1 MQTAKHAT
9 RFGLAASIWSGKLK
23 KSRRVAAR
31 LRSGTVW
38 SNRHNRLH
46 TEAETGWFRH
56 SGYGR
61 LHGAEGLNDFLRT
74 RHFYFET
81 QA

>member
-9 RFGLAASIWSGKLK
+9 RFGLAASIWSGGLK
-23 KSRRVAAR
+23 KSRRIAAR
-31 LRSGTVW
+31 LRSSAVW
-38 SNRHNRLH
+38 SNSHNPH
-46 TEAETGWFRH
+46 FAEAETGGFRDNC
-56 SGYGR
+56 YGR
-61 LHGAEGLNDFLRT
+61 LHGAERLNDFPQT